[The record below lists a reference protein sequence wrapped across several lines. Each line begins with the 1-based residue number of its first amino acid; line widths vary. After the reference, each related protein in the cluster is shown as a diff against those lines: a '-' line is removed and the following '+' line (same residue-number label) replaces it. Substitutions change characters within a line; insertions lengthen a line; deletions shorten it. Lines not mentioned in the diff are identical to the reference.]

1 VGKRKI
7 ESELAKRGNGAVRG
21 DDLEDEGEKEK
32 MKK

>member
-1 VGKRKI
+1 LKV
-7 ESELAKRGNGAVRG
+7 ELAKRGNGAERG